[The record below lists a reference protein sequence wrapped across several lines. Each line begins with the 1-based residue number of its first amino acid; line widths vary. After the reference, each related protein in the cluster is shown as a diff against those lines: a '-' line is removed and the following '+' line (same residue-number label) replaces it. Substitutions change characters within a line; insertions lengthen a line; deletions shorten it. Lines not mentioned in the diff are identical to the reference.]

1 LKGSTLSMLMFYI
14 NRGGNN
20 LGTARRLWSLVR
32 SLTAVAALRSSF
44 DSSNTARERPPTS
57 SRLPMRHVLFVVA
70 LSGLPLVAM
79 KHLDAQNPES
89 RVTTVEASP
98 SFAAQPESL
107 ARERSARVLAEYA
120 IRLTS
125 LGGGERSGRSVR
137 RGAWIGAGVGFAAGL
152 YGGFRLADGF
162 GCATRFGG
170 PPCHAERQAFTAIL
184 VVTTVGTGA
193 GAALG
198 ALTGKLVEVLTPGPS
213 TSR

>member
-1 LKGSTLSMLMFYI
+1 
-14 NRGGNN
+14 
-20 LGTARRLWSLVR
+20 
-32 SLTAVAALRSSF
+32 
-44 DSSNTARERPPTS
+44 
-57 SRLPMRHVLFVVA
+57 MRHVLFVVA

-79 KHLDAQNPES
+79 QHLDAQNPES

-98 SFAAQPESL
+98 SFAAQLESL
-107 ARERSARVLAEYA
+107 VREGSARVPAEYA
-120 IRLTS
+120 IRLAA
-125 LGGGERSGRSVR
+125 LGGGERSGMSPVR

-198 ALTGKLVEVLTPGPS
+198 ALTGKLVAVLTPGPS